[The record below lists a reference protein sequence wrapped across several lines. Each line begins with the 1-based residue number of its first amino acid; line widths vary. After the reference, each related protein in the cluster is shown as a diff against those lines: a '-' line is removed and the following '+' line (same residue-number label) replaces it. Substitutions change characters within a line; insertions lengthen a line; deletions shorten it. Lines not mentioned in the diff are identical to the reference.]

1 MLKVIMAKGRKLK
14 KGGGD
19 LEAQKQDVV
28 SLEPMIVKQNVDPS
42 QLKFG
47 EQNVIS

>member
-1 MLKVIMAKGRKLK
+1 MSKVIMAKGRKLK

-19 LEAQKQDVV
+19 LEAHKQDVV
-28 SLEPMIVKQNVDPS
+28 SLEPMIGKQNVDPS
-42 QLKFG
+42 QLKLG